1 MTNSN
6 RKALNAIFNGLDL
19 NQHKLIYTMESAKE
33 AWDILQVTYEGTN
46 TVQEARLQLLTTKFE
61 NLRMKEDETVGEY
74 NARVCDI
81 AN

>member
-1 MTNSN
+1 
-6 RKALNAIFNGLDL
+6 
-19 NQHKLIYTMESAKE
+19 MELAKE

-46 TVQEARLQLLTTKFE
+46 TVQEARLKLLATKFE